1 MGSIL
6 SIGVT
11 GLEAAQIALA
21 TAGHNV
27 SNANTPGFTRQQ
39 TVQGTNL
46 PQYTGNGFLGQGV
59 NVDTVKRVYSE
70 FLNLQVQKADTQASR
85 LDTYNANI
93 SQIDNLLAD
102 PAAGLSPILQDF
114 FKAANDVASDPSSV
128 ASRQAFLSS
137 SESLTARFNT
147 LNDRF
152 AELRTGVNTQLT
164 NSVEQINTYA
174 KQIAALNGSIMAV
187 QSSAL
192 NQAPNDLLDQRDRL
206 VSELNRQVNVT
217 VVKQGDMY
225 NVFAGSGQALVLGDN
240 ALALKAVAAPEDPQ
254 RTRIAY
260 VTNGNTVLLSDKVFT
275 GGAVAGL
282 LNFRSETLDAGQ
294 SALGRVAIGLA
305 QTFNDQ
311 HKLGQDLQGN
321 LGGTFFSVGAPNVIQ
336 NANNSGSAVIGASIA
351 STSSLTVSDYRL
363 AYDGTN
369 YQLTRVNDN
378 TTSTYA
384 SLPQTVDGVTVSLAS
399 GTPAAGD
406 SFLIQP
412 TFNGARDIGVLVK
425 DPRAVAAA
433 APIRSAAAGANAGTG
448 KISAGTVNAPP
459 PTNVNLQ
466 QPVTITFTSATTF
479 DVTGTGTGNPT
490 GVAYT
495 PGSTISYNGW
505 AVQISGTPASGDT
518 FSVASN
524 TGGTSDS
531 RNALLLAQLQ
541 SKNTLSGGT
550 ATYQSAYSQLVSS
563 VGAKAR
569 EISVDNTAQQNVL
582 IQTQQSQQALS
593 GVNLDEEAANLMRY
607 QQAYQASGKVIQ
619 VASVLFDTIL
629 SLGK

>member
-59 NVDTVKRVYSE
+59 HVDTVKRIYSE

-164 NSVEQINTYA
+164 NSIEQINTYA

-336 NANNSGSAVIGASIA
+336 NANNSGSAVIGATIA
-351 STSSLTVSDYRL
+351 STSALTASDYRL

-369 YQLTRVNDN
+369 YQLTRVSDN

-384 SLPQTVDGVTVSLAS
+384 SLPQTVDGVTFSLAS

-412 TFNGARDIGVLVK
+412 TLNGARDIGVLVK

-433 APIRSAAAGANAGTG
+433 APIRSAAAGANGGTG

-466 QPVTITFTSATTF
+466 QPVTITFTSASTF

-505 AVQISGTPASGDT
+505 TVQISGTPASGDT

-541 SKNTLSGGT
+541 SKNILSGGT